1 MSEDK
6 RYAIGIDLGTTNSV
20 VAWVDLNLCDRDT
33 APVEIMEIP
42 QLIAPGEV
50 EGRTQLPSFLYLPHP
65 DELRP
70 EDKVLPWRENVDH
83 IVGQLAR
90 ELGSKTPIRLV
101 SSAKSW
107 LCHAGVNPKDAFLPI
122 EAPEE
127 VPRISPYQTSLEYL
141 LHLRDAW
148 NHHHPEM
155 PIEQQDLV
163 ITVPAS
169 FDPAARELTAEAARE
184 AGLEQAILLEEPQ
197 AALYSWIQRTEG
209 KWREQ
214 VKVGD
219 IILVVD
225 VGGGTT
231 DLSLIAV
238 TEQDGNLEL
247 NRVAVGEH
255 ILLGGDNMDLAL
267 AYVVKMKLEQEGK
280 MLDPWQLQALTHS
293 CREAKERLLAD
304 PDLPQSAVTVPSR
317 GSKLIG
323 GTLRAD
329 LTREE
334 VSRTLI
340 EGFFPQ
346 VEIGEKPAS
355 RPRTGLTT
363 LGLPYAQDARITAH
377 LAHFLS
383 RQVGAV
389 DELEGVSLP
398 PAARFIHPSAIL
410 LNGGVFKA
418 EVLSERIL
426 EVVNHWLDSDG
437 APSARLL
444 EGADLD
450 LAVARGASY
459 YSYVRQGGGVRI
471 RGGTAAAYYI
481 GVESAMPA
489 VPGFPPPI
497 RLLCVAPF
505 GMEEGTEAP
514 LPPYEFGLVVGEPVR
529 FRFFTS
535 TVRRDDPVGALL
547 DQWYSDEIE
556 ELTEIE
562 VTLSP
567 EHHNPGDVVPVQLAA
582 TYTEVGTLRLEA
594 VAKDTGERW
603 KIEFEVR
610 GQEAQPQTGGGE
622 KSVTPDTSEA
632 EPEEVP
638 PETETPQVEEDASDT
653 SGEQP
658 QENEREQKPAFW
670 PFKK

>member
-1 MSEDK
+1 MSDEK

-20 VAWVDLNLCDRDT
+20 IAWTDLERCERDK
-33 APVEIMEIP
+33 APVSVMGVP
-42 QLIAPGEV
+42 QLVAPGEV
-50 EGRTQLPSFLYLPHP
+50 EEKAQLPSFLYLPHP
-65 DELRP
+65 EELPP
-70 EDKVLPWRENVDH
+70 EDRVLPWREQVDH
-83 IVGQLAR
+83 IVGTLAR

-107 LCHAGVNPKDAFLPI
+107 LCHAGVNPKEAFLPI

-127 VPRISPYQTSLEYL
+127 VPRVSPYQASLEYL
-141 LHLRDAW
+141 QHLRDAW
-148 NHHHPEM
+148 NHRHPDH
-155 PIEQQDLV
+155 PIEDQPLV

-184 AGLEQAILLEEPQ
+184 AGLAQAILLEEPQ
-197 AALYSWIQRTEG
+197 AALYSWIQLTEG
-209 KWREQ
+209 GWRDQ

-238 TEQDGNLEL
+238 TEEEGNLQL
-247 NRVAVGEH
+247 NRVAVGDH

-267 AYVVKMKLEQEGK
+267 AYVVKTKLEQEGK
-280 MLDPWQLQALTHS
+280 RLDPWQLQALTHG
-293 CREAKERLLAD
+293 CREAKEKLLAD
-304 PDLPQSAVTVPSR
+304 PDLEAAPVVVPSR

-323 GTLRAD
+323 GTLRTD

-334 VSRTLI
+334 VNRTLI
-340 EGFFPQ
+340 EGFFPI
-346 VEIGEKPAS
+346 VDIGEKPVS

-363 LGLPYAQDARITAH
+363 LGLPYAQDARITVH

-389 DELEGVSLP
+389 AELEGVSLP
-398 PAARFIHPSAIL
+398 EGANFIHPSAIL
-410 LNGGVFKA
+410 LNGGVFNA
-418 EVLSERIL
+418 DILARRIL
-426 EVVNHWLDSDG
+426 EVVNHWLEADG
-437 APSARLL
+437 APPARLL

-450 LAVARGASY
+450 LAVARGAAY
-459 YSYVRQGGGVRI
+459 YSYVRLGGGVRI
-471 RGGTAAAYYI
+471 RGGTAAAYYV

-529 FRFFTS
+529 FRFFAS
-535 TVRRDDPVGALL
+535 TVRREDPVGALL
-547 DQWYSDEIE
+547 DQWSEDEIQ
-556 ELTEIE
+556 ELAEIE
-562 VTLSP
+562 VTLPP
-567 EHHNPGDVVPVQLAA
+567 ENHQPGEVVPVQLAA

-594 VAKDTGERW
+594 VAKETGERW
-603 KIEFEVR
+603 KVEFEVR
-610 GQEAQPQTGGGE
+610 GKEIPQSTV
-622 KSVTPDTSEA
+622 S
-632 EPEEVP
+632 EPEPAPAPAAEA
-638 PETETPQVEEDASDT
+638 ETETPPQATPVTEEAPAEET
-653 SGEQP
+653 E
-658 QENEREQKPAFW
+658 EERAERERKAGFW

>member
-6 RYAIGIDLGTTNSV
+6 RFAIGIDLGTTNSV
-20 VAWVDLNLCDRDT
+20 VAWVDLNQCDRDM
-33 APVEIMEIP
+33 APVEIMDIP

-50 EGRTQLPSFLYLPHP
+50 EGRLQLPSFLYLPHP

-70 EDKVLPWRENVDH
+70 EDRVLPWRENVDH

-148 NHHHPEM
+148 NHLHPDK

-214 VKVGD
+214 VQVGD

-238 TEQDGNLEL
+238 TEREGNLEL

-267 AYVVKMKLEQEGK
+267 AYVVKMKLEQQGT

-304 PDLPQSAVTVPSR
+304 PDLPQAAVIVPSR

-334 VSRTLI
+334 VNRTLI

-346 VEIGEKPAS
+346 VDIGEKPLS

-383 RQVGAV
+383 RQLRAV
-389 DELEGVSLP
+389 DELEGISLP
-398 PAARFIHPSAIL
+398 HDAHFIHPSAIL

-418 EVLSERIL
+418 EVLSGRIL
-426 EVVNHWLDSDG
+426 EVVNHWLTSDD
-437 APSARLL
+437 APPARLL

-562 VTLSP
+562 VTLPP

-610 GQEAQPQTGGGE
+610 SQEAPE
-622 KSVTPDTSEA
+622 PDAEESATVDNTSEPEA
-632 EPEEVP
+632 EQTPPEPETTVRDD
-638 PETETPQVEEDASDT
+638 DASGHLT
-653 SGEQP
+653 GQ
-658 QENEREQKPAFW
+658 QEEEREQKPAFW